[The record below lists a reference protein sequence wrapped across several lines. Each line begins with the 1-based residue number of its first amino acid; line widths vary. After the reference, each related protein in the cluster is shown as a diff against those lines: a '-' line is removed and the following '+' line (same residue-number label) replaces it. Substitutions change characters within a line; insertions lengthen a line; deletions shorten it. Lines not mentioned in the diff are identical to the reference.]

1 MSYFEIRSVKIVLRL
16 LIFNMICIGIYF
28 YQSFLKAT
36 FEPNYAVDFYAYFIF
51 VFALGVHAFFALL
64 TYCLSK
70 IRFPFVY
77 RKRMAYLSIFLPYVV
92 IFLNL
97 DVIGSYEY
105 SYLVVFLLGYMV
117 YRDIKKDLIG
127 KNFTMYI
134 NVLANP
140 SGYEHE
146 MVFPSVFTN
155 DEWDDPFDTGE
166 DFFYFKDL

>member
-1 MSYFEIRSVKIVLRL
+1 MSYFEIRSLKIVLQL
-16 LIFNMICIGIYF
+16 LIFNTICIGIYF

-36 FEPNYAVDFYAYFIF
+36 FKPNYADDFYAYFIF
-51 VFALGVHAFFALL
+51 VFFLGVHAFFALL

-70 IRFPFVY
+70 IRFPFSY
-77 RKRMAYLSIFLPYVV
+77 RKKMAYLSIFLPYVV
-92 IFLNL
+92 IFFNL

-105 SYLVVFLLGYMV
+105 SYFVILFLMYII

-146 MVFPSVFTN
+146 MVFPSAFKAY
-155 DEWDDPFDTGE
+155 EWDDPLENYE
-166 DFFYFKDL
+166 DFD

>member
-1 MSYFEIRSVKIVLRL
+1 MSYFEIKSLKVVLQL
-16 LIFNMICIGIYF
+16 LIFNAICIGIYF

-36 FEPNYAVDFYAYFIF
+36 FKPNYADDFYAYFIF
-51 VFALGVHAFFALL
+51 VLFLGVHAFLALL

-97 DVIGSYEY
+97 DVIGTYEY
-105 SYLVVFLLGYMV
+105 SYSVIIFLIYFLYQ
-117 YRDIKKDLIG
+117 DLKKELIG
-127 KNFTMYI
+127 KKFTMYI

-140 SGYEHE
+140 SGYGHE
-146 MVFPSVFTN
+146 MIFPSAFN
-155 DEWDDPFDTGE
+155 YSEWDEPFHLGE
-166 DFFYFKDL
+166 DPPF

>member
-1 MSYFEIRSVKIVLRL
+1 MSQFEIKSLKVVLQL
-16 LIFNMICIGIYF
+16 LIFNTICIGIYF

-36 FEPNYAVDFYAYFIF
+36 FEPNYADDFYAYFIF

-77 RKRMAYLSIFLPYVV
+77 RKRTAYLSIFFPYVV

-105 SYLVVFLLGYMV
+105 SYLVIFFLAYMV

-134 NVLANP
+134 NILANP

-146 MVFPSVFTN
+146 MVFPSI
-155 DEWDDPFDTGE
+155 
-166 DFFYFKDL
+166 FKDSERGGPFHLDEDPPF

>member
-1 MSYFEIRSVKIVLRL
+1 MSYFEIRSLKIVFQL
-16 LIFNMICIGIYF
+16 LIFNTICISIYL
-28 YQSFLKAT
+28 YQSFLKET
-36 FEPNYAVDFYAYFIF
+36 FKPNYADDFYAYFIF
-51 VFALGVHAFFALL
+51 VFFLGVHAFFALL
-64 TYCLSK
+64 TYCLAK
-70 IRFPFVY
+70 LRFPFVY
-77 RKRMAYLSIFLPYVV
+77 RKRVAYLSIFLPYVV

-105 SYLVVFLLGYMV
+105 SYLVILILAYIF

-146 MVFPSVFTN
+146 MVFPSAYMKDEWN
-155 DEWDDPFDTGE
+155 DEYLDMGDE
-166 DFFYFKDL
+166 S

>member
-1 MSYFEIRSVKIVLRL
+1 MSYFEIKSLKIVLQL
-16 LIFNMICIGIYF
+16 LIFNTICIGIYF

-36 FEPNYAVDFYAYFIF
+36 LQPNFVDDIYAYFIF
-51 VFALGVHAFFALL
+51 VFFLGVHAFFALL
-64 TYCLSK
+64 TYLLAK

-92 IFLNL
+92 ILTNL
-97 DVIGSYEY
+97 DVIGNYEY
-105 SYLVVFLLGYMV
+105 SYLVIFFLGYMI
-117 YRDIKKDLIG
+117 YKDLKKDLIG

-146 MVFPSVFTN
+146 MVFPSAFK
-155 DEWDDPFDTGE
+155 DFEWDEPFDNNGE
-166 DFFYFKDL
+166 IF

>member
-1 MSYFEIRSVKIVLRL
+1 MSLFEIKSLKIVLRL
-16 LIFNMICIGIYF
+16 LIFNTICIGIYF

-36 FEPNYAVDFYAYFIF
+36 FEPNYADDFYAYFIF

-70 IRFPFVY
+70 IRFPFAY
-77 RKRMAYLSIFLPYVV
+77 RKRMAYLSIFLPYVL

-105 SYLVVFLLGYMV
+105 SYFAVLFLAYMV
-117 YRDIKKDLIG
+117 YRDVKKDLIG

-146 MVFPSVFTN
+146 MVFPSAFK
-155 DEWDDPFDTGE
+155 DFGWDDPLHLGE
-166 DFFYFKDL
+166 EPPF

>member
-1 MSYFEIRSVKIVLRL
+1 MSHFEVRSLKIVLQL
-16 LIFNMICIGIYF
+16 LIFNTICIGIYL
-28 YQSFLKAT
+28 YQVFLKAT
-36 FEPNYAVDFYAYFIF
+36 FKPNIADDFYAYFIF
-51 VFALGVHAFFALL
+51 VLFLGVHAFFALI

-97 DVIGSYEY
+97 DVIGTYKY
-105 SYLVVFLLGYMV
+105 SYLAVLFLGYMV

-146 MVFPSVFTN
+146 MVFPSAFK
-155 DEWDDPFDTGE
+155 DSEWDEPFNLGE
-166 DFFYFKDL
+166 EPPF

>member
-1 MSYFEIRSVKIVLRL
+1 MSYFEIRSLKIVLQL
-16 LIFNMICIGIYF
+16 LIFNTICIFIYL
-28 YQSFLKAT
+28 YQSFLKET
-36 FEPNYAVDFYAYFIF
+36 FKPNHADDFYAYFIF
-51 VFALGVHAFFALL
+51 VFFLGVHAFFALL
-64 TYCLSK
+64 TYCLAK
-70 IRFPFVY
+70 LRFPFVY

-97 DVIGSYEY
+97 DVIGTYEY
-105 SYLVVFLLGYMV
+105 SYFIILILAYMF

-146 MVFPSVFTN
+146 MVFPSAYLKDEWN
-155 DEWDDPFDTGE
+155 DEYLDMGDE
-166 DFFYFKDL
+166 S

>member
-36 FEPNYAVDFYAYFIF
+36 FEPNYADDFYAYFIF
-51 VFALGVHAFFALL
+51 VFALGVHAIFALL

-97 DVIGSYEY
+97 DVIGPYEY
-105 SYLVVFLLGYMV
+105 SYLVVFFLGYMV

-146 MVFPSVFTN
+146 MVFPSAFN
-155 DEWDDPFDTGE
+155 KSDYDIDD
-166 DFFYFKDL
+166 DFLY